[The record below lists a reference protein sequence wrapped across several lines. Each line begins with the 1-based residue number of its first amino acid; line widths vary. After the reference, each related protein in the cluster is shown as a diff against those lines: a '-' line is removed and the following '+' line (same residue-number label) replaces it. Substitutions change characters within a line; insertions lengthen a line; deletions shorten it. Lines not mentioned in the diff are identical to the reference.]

1 MSQLIQL
8 FSFDVVGSAAFKVN
22 QANDDDQPEWL
33 EAFRRFYEEIPLIFT
48 AQIANAFFDL
58 PGEFPNVP
66 VWKAIGD
73 ELVFIAYPEDLE
85 AVRLLTEAF
94 ATAMWQA
101 NQRFQSDWNLGVHGA
116 TWSFEEGHRNI
127 AVRFRELEND
137 ATPVTD
143 LIGPDVD
150 LGFRLVSHAA
160 AGRILVPLSHQQR
173 LEGSR
178 LTVEQIGQAHLKGI
192 RFSPYPLL
200 QVSLA
205 REC

>member
-1 MSQLIQL
+1 MSHSVIVGLATL
-8 FSFDVVGSAAFKVN
+8 PSVV
-22 QANDDDQPEWL
+22 
-33 EAFRRFYEEIPLIFT
+33 EE
-48 AQIANAFFDL
+48 
-58 PGEFPNVP
+58 E
-66 VWKAIGD
+66 
-73 ELVFIAYPEDLE
+73 
-85 AVRLLTEAF
+85 
-94 ATAMWQA
+94 
-101 NQRFQSDWNLGVHGA
+101 
-116 TWSFEEGHRNI
+116 HRNI
-127 AVRFRELEND
+127 AVRYRELEND

-150 LGFRLVSHAA
+150 LGFWLVSHAA
-160 AGRILVPLSHQQR
+160 ASRILVPLSHQQR